1 MPGDVTV
8 VDHPLIQHKLTELRR
23 KETVSPVFRRTLRE
37 ISFLLAYEATR
48 DLGLTTTPIE
58 TPLVAVDAPTLGER
72 WPVLVSIL
80 RAGNALLDGMM
91 ELMPEAPVGHIG
103 LYREP
108 ETLVAVEYYCKL
120 PEPLAGRR
128 VVVVDPMLAT
138 GNSAIAAVGRI
149 KENGADDIKYVSLLA
164 APEGIEQFRASHPD
178 VDIYTAAIDERLD
191 EHGYIVPGLGDAGDR
206 IFGTK

>member
-8 VDHPLIQHKLTELRR
+8 VDHPLVQHKLTELRR
-23 KETVSPVFRRTLRE
+23 KETESPVFRRTLRE

-58 TPLVAVDAPTLGER
+58 TPLVAVDAPTLAER

-80 RAGNALLDGMM
+80 RAGIALLDGMM

-128 VVVVDPMLAT
+128 EVVVDPMLAT
-138 GNSAIAAVGRI
+138 GNSAVAAVTRI
-149 KENGADDIKYVSLLA
+149 REHGADDIRFVSLLA
-164 APEGIEQFRASHPD
+164 APEGIAQFRASHPD
-178 VDIYTAAIDERLD
+178 IDIYTAAIDERLD